1 MFSKEV
7 LFSPFSLSIF
17 FLNQRAEQF
26 RVFLLNFLHC
36 LTFYCFLFVC
46 FVGLLP
52 AFQGPSSLPGYVGH
66 NILNVLWVSSEV
78 RQLEIV
84 TSIGF
89 FFNYNIVVETFQA
102 NDCSVFLHLIDLN
115 RNSFLM
121 MTSHFYLRD
130 KEGNE
135 LPHVTII
142 LKRIF
147 LWEWTGEEHTWAYL
161 FCPGTINQ

>member
-1 MFSKEV
+1 M
-7 LFSPFSLSIF
+7 
-17 FLNQRAEQF
+17 
-26 RVFLLNFLHC
+26 
-36 LTFYCFLFVC
+36 
-46 FVGLLP
+46 
-52 AFQGPSSLPGYVGH
+52 
-66 NILNVLWVSSEV
+66 
-78 RQLEIV
+78 EIV

-142 LKRIF
+142 LKRIY
-147 LWEWTGEEHTWAYL
+147 LWEGTGEEHT
-161 FCPGTINQ
+161 